1 VKTVTKTVSKTVA
14 IGVLL
19 ALAASGAVAQ
29 NGAVPSATGPT
40 MSSAGTDSLAVA
52 RKYTA
57 WFFTGQVD
65 SLWAHQSPEA
75 KKSNTPAQLMAT
87 LLQLTGEVG
96 VEHKVIEEQFVKR
109 LGKTQYWRTS
119 SFSGGGEPFMV
130 RVVLTPKGE
139 FGGFGFN
146 PRSQAPA
153 IDP

>member
-1 VKTVTKTVSKTVA
+1 
-14 IGVLL
+14 
-19 ALAASGAVAQ
+19 
-29 NGAVPSATGPT
+29 
-40 MSSAGTDSLAVA
+40 
-52 RKYTA
+52 
-57 WFFTGQVD
+57 
-65 SLWAHQSPEA
+65 
-75 KKSNTPAQLMAT
+75 MAT

-96 VEHKVIEEQFVKR
+96 VEDKVIEEQFVKR